1 MCHTSSKS
9 FIAPRRKLKMVRRAH
24 LEQQRPELVS
34 ASIWRSTSWANS
46 TVRSLLRPS
55 KRWERPSQCSCLYGL
70 TMLPLKKLR
79 RLPMSKRLLV
89 VDDEPNLLRA
99 VAACLKTEDY
109 EVSTARSG
117 YEALMQLAEA
127 VPDLIISDI
136 RMPGMDGYKLARQL
150 RGSPRTALV
159 PIVFLTAKD
168 QTADRIEGFRAGIDA
183 YLTKPF
189 EPDELIAVVNGIL
202 NRVERTHSQIAR
214 LVSSAN
220 EEAPIS
226 FQDEALTDAENRV
239 AVAVSRGLSNKE
251 IAAELEISVR
261 TVENHISHI
270 LDKKGF
276 GNRVEIARYVFE
288 QKD

>member
-1 MCHTSSKS
+1 
-9 FIAPRRKLKMVRRAH
+9 
-24 LEQQRPELVS
+24 
-34 ASIWRSTSWANS
+34 
-46 TVRSLLRPS
+46 
-55 KRWERPSQCSCLYGL
+55 
-70 TMLPLKKLR
+70 
-79 RLPMSKRLLV
+79 MSKRLLV

-117 YEALMQLAEA
+117 HEALMQLAGA

-168 QTADRIEGFRAGIDA
+168 ETADRIEGFRAGIDA

-189 EPDELIAVVNGIL
+189 EPDELVAVVNGIL
-202 NRVERTHSQIAR
+202 SRVERTHSQIAR
-214 LVSSAN
+214 LVSRSV

-239 AVAVSRGLSNKE
+239 AIAVSRGLSNKE
-251 IAAELEISVR
+251 IAAELDISVR

-276 GNRVEIARYVFE
+276 SNRVEIARYVFE
-288 QKD
+288 RKD

>member
-1 MCHTSSKS
+1 
-9 FIAPRRKLKMVRRAH
+9 
-24 LEQQRPELVS
+24 
-34 ASIWRSTSWANS
+34 
-46 TVRSLLRPS
+46 
-55 KRWERPSQCSCLYGL
+55 
-70 TMLPLKKLR
+70 
-79 RLPMSKRLLV
+79 MSKRLLV

-99 VAACLKTEDY
+99 VAACLKAEDY
-109 EVSTARSG
+109 EVKTARSG
-117 YEALMQLAEA
+117 HEALLQLAES

-168 QTADRIEGFRAGIDA
+168 ETADRIEGFRAGIDA

-214 LVSSAN
+214 LVISAN
-220 EEAPIS
+220 MNDSSIN
-226 FQDEALTDAENRV
+226 FHDEVLTDAENRV
-239 AVAVSRGLSNKE
+239 ALAVSRGLSNKE
-251 IAAELEISVR
+251 IAAELELSVR

-276 GNRVEIARYVFE
+276 SNRVEIARYVLARSN
-288 QKD
+288 DR

>member
-1 MCHTSSKS
+1 M
-9 FIAPRRKLKMVRRAH
+9 P
-24 LEQQRPELVS
+24 
-34 ASIWRSTSWANS
+34 
-46 TVRSLLRPS
+46 
-55 KRWERPSQCSCLYGL
+55 
-70 TMLPLKKLR
+70 
-79 RLPMSKRLLV
+79 KRLLV

-99 VAACLKTEDY
+99 VAACLKAEAY

-117 YEALMQLAEA
+117 HEALMQLAESI
-127 VPDLIISDI
+127 PDLIISDI

-168 QTADRIEGFRAGIDA
+168 ETADRIEGFRAGIDA

-189 EPDELIAVVNGIL
+189 EPEELIAVVNAIL
-202 NRVERTHSQIAR
+202 QRVERTHSQIAR
-214 LVSSAN
+214 LVSAGTDTEMSVN
-220 EEAPIS
+220 LH
-226 FQDEALTDAENRV
+226 DEALTDAESRV

-276 GNRVEIARYVFE
+276 SNRVEIARYVLE
-288 QKD
+288 RR

>member
-1 MCHTSSKS
+1 
-9 FIAPRRKLKMVRRAH
+9 
-24 LEQQRPELVS
+24 
-34 ASIWRSTSWANS
+34 
-46 TVRSLLRPS
+46 
-55 KRWERPSQCSCLYGL
+55 
-70 TMLPLKKLR
+70 
-79 RLPMSKRLLV
+79 MSKRLLV

-99 VAACLKTEDY
+99 VAACLKAENY

-117 YEALMQLAEA
+117 HEALLQLAES
-127 VPDLIISDI
+127 VPDLVISDI

-168 QTADRIEGFRAGIDA
+168 ETADRIEGFRAGIDA

-189 EPDELIAVVNGIL
+189 EPDELIAVVSAIL
-202 NRVERTHSQIAR
+202 QRVERTHSQIAR
-214 LVSSAN
+214 LVSPARVDDTSV
-220 EEAPIS
+220 S
-226 FQDEALTDAENRV
+226 FHDEALTDAENRV
-239 AVAVSRGLSNKE
+239 AVAVSRGLTNKE

-276 GNRVEIARYVFE
+276 SNRVEIARYVLE
-288 QKD
+288 K

>member
-1 MCHTSSKS
+1 
-9 FIAPRRKLKMVRRAH
+9 
-24 LEQQRPELVS
+24 
-34 ASIWRSTSWANS
+34 
-46 TVRSLLRPS
+46 
-55 KRWERPSQCSCLYGL
+55 
-70 TMLPLKKLR
+70 
-79 RLPMSKRLLV
+79 MSKRLLV

-99 VAACLKTEDY
+99 VAACLKAEDY
-109 EVSTARSG
+109 EVRTARSG
-117 YEALMQLAEA
+117 HEALLQLAES

-136 RMPGMDGYKLARQL
+136 RMPGMDGYRLARQL

-189 EPDELIAVVNGIL
+189 EPDELIAVVAGIL
-202 NRVERTHSQIAR
+202 NRVERTHSQIVR
-214 LVSSAN
+214 LVSAASVDDSS
-220 EEAPIS
+220 IS
-226 FQDEALTDAENRV
+226 FYDEALTDTENRV

-251 IAAELEISVR
+251 IATELEISVR

-276 GNRVEIARYVFE
+276 NNRVEIARYVLSKSE
-288 QKD
+288 DR

>member
-1 MCHTSSKS
+1 
-9 FIAPRRKLKMVRRAH
+9 
-24 LEQQRPELVS
+24 
-34 ASIWRSTSWANS
+34 
-46 TVRSLLRPS
+46 
-55 KRWERPSQCSCLYGL
+55 
-70 TMLPLKKLR
+70 
-79 RLPMSKRLLV
+79 MSKRLLV

-99 VAACLKTEDY
+99 VAACLKAEGYD
-109 EVSTARSG
+109 VSTARSG
-117 YEALMQLAEA
+117 HEALVQLAES

-150 RGSPRTALV
+150 RGSPRTALM

-168 QTADRIEGFRAGIDA
+168 ETADRIEGFRAGVDA

-202 NRVERTHSQIAR
+202 IRVERTHSQIAR
-214 LVSSAN
+214 LVSSDNIGTA
-220 EEAPIS
+220 EIT
-226 FQDEALTDAENRV
+226 FQDEALTEAENRV
-239 AVAVSRGLSNKE
+239 ALAVSRGLSNKE

-276 GNRVEIARYVFE
+276 SNRVEIARYVFE

>member
-1 MCHTSSKS
+1 
-9 FIAPRRKLKMVRRAH
+9 
-24 LEQQRPELVS
+24 
-34 ASIWRSTSWANS
+34 
-46 TVRSLLRPS
+46 
-55 KRWERPSQCSCLYGL
+55 
-70 TMLPLKKLR
+70 
-79 RLPMSKRLLV
+79 MSKRLLV
-89 VDDEPNLLRA
+89 VDDEPNLLLA
-99 VAACLKTEDY
+99 VVACLKAESY

-117 YEALMQLAEA
+117 REALLQLAET
-127 VPDLIISDI
+127 VPDLIVSDI

-159 PIVFLTAKD
+159 PIIFLSAKD
-168 QTADRIEGFRAGIDA
+168 ETADRIEGFRAGIDA

-214 LVSSAN
+214 LVGSTGV
-220 EEAPIS
+220 EEPAVN
-226 FQDEALTDAENRV
+226 FQDEELTEAENRV

-270 LDKKGF
+270 LDKKRF
-276 GNRVEIARYVFE
+276 SNRVEIARYVFE
-288 QKD
+288 QRDPRSPS

>member
-1 MCHTSSKS
+1 
-9 FIAPRRKLKMVRRAH
+9 
-24 LEQQRPELVS
+24 
-34 ASIWRSTSWANS
+34 
-46 TVRSLLRPS
+46 
-55 KRWERPSQCSCLYGL
+55 
-70 TMLPLKKLR
+70 
-79 RLPMSKRLLV
+79 MSKRLLV

-99 VAACLKTEDY
+99 VAACLKAEDY

-117 YEALMQLAEA
+117 HEALMHLANS

-168 QTADRIEGFRAGIDA
+168 ETADRIEGFRVGVDA

-189 EPDELIAVVNGIL
+189 EPEELIAVVNAIL
-202 NRVERTHSQIAR
+202 LRVERTHSHIAR
-214 LVSSAN
+214 LVSSGNTEDA
-220 EEAPIS
+220 S
-226 FQDEALTDAENRV
+226 LSLQDETLTDAENRV

-276 GNRVEIARYVFE
+276 SNRVEIARYVLE
-288 QKD
+288 RPQR